1 MSRLLVAAVLLG
13 CSRPVPIAPDP
24 VAIKDAGPPP
34 APAPSPVASS
44 RYFMDTSSGST
55 DCYDDVYCK
64 VVSEPCPPDPQK
76 KKHSAKWTAKLRAE
90 SPGAWCCYAST
101 ICEFPE
107 K

>member
-1 MSRLLVAAVLLG
+1 MRRLLAAAVLLG

-24 VAIKDAGPPP
+24 VVIKDAGPPP
-34 APAPSPVASS
+34 APSPAPAASS

-55 DCYDDVYCK
+55 DCYDDVHCT
-64 VVSEPCPPDPQK
+64 VVSDTCPASKQGK
-76 KKHSAKWTAKLRAE
+76 YSSKWTAKLRAE

-101 ICEFPE
+101 MCEFPE